1 MKSICFLHEIVI
13 NVLIHNTNHILHPI
27 SISIET
33 STITTIITG

>member
-13 NVLIHNTNHILHPI
+13 NVLIQNTNHIMQPT

-33 STITTIITG
+33 TTITTIITG